1 MSETTDQKKGLLDW
15 LTGPPKEV
23 TSKEEVKKRLQMTV
37 FHDRMEIMD
46 LPTDKLDELRSEL
59 LAVISKYFE
68 IDTSTTECSLEHDE
82 QEVAFV
88 ATIPVKRLR

>member
-1 MSETTDQKKGLLDW
+1 MSEMTEQKKGLLDW
-15 LTGPPKEV
+15 LTGPPKSIS
-23 TSKEEVKKRLQMTV
+23 SKEEVKKRLQMTI

-46 LPTDKLDELRSEL
+46 LPTDKLDSLREEL

-68 IDTSTTECSLEHDE
+68 IDNSSTECSLEHDE
-82 QEVAFV
+82 KEVAFV

>member
-1 MSETTDQKKGLLDW
+1 MSEETDQKKGLLDW

-23 TSKEEVKKRLQMTV
+23 TSKEEVKKRLQMTI

-46 LPTDKLDELRSEL
+46 LPADKLDELRTDL
-59 LAVISKYFE
+59 LNVISKYFE
-68 IDTSTTECSLEHDE
+68 IDSSSSECSLEHDE
-82 QEVAFV
+82 KEVAFV